1 MKPANEKLFYY
12 AMLVYS
18 FGMLASI
25 LIPGNFEEVRDPPR
39 IATGAMGPPI
49 IAAVCSEATATK
61 EKDARLSL
69 SGGQAD
75 QEIVTEPCG
84 VPIEEAV
91 RTLVEPP
98 GGNVLPPEGRFVA
111 PEHPR
116 AADKVAD
123 QHL

>member
-49 IAAVCSEATATK
+49 IAAVCSENGAIK
-61 EKDARLSL
+61 EKDTRPSL
-69 SGGQAD
+69 SGGQTD
-75 QEIVTEPCG
+75 QQMVTEPCG

-98 GGNVLPPEGRFVA
+98 GGNVTPEGRSVA
-111 PEHPR
+111 PEHSR
-116 AADKVAD
+116 AAEKAVD
-123 QHL
+123 QQL

>member
-25 LIPGNFEEVRDPPR
+25 LIPGSFEEVRDPPR
-39 IATGAMGPPI
+39 TAAGAMGPPI

-61 EKDARLSL
+61 EKDARLL
-69 SGGQAD
+69 LPSGQTG

-98 GGNVLPPEGRFVA
+98 GGNVPPPEERFVA
-111 PEHPR
+111 PEHPG
-116 AADKVAD
+116 ATDKVVD
-123 QHL
+123 QLL